1 MNNKVDKLYLVMTS
15 PIVRSDRT
23 LINSIRGYNVV
34 ERTEVATINDAIELM
49 HSVNAC
55 LTSFPTGDVWVFHVI
70 DDDTTWYLSSNF
82 IACQHYDTK
91 IKIEAFIVH
100 DTVLVSS
107 IDILITFKRL
117 LGKIYKIRIS
127 AYNMY
132 LSIPDKS
139 VIINDTYVLYDINIK
154 LPLLY

>member
-15 PIVRSDRT
+15 PVVRSDRT

-70 DDDTTWYLSSNF
+70 DDDTTWYLSCNF

-91 IKIEAFIVH
+91 IKIEAFIVR
-100 DTVLVSS
+100 DTMLVLN
-107 IDILITFKRL
+107 IDILVTFKRL
-117 LGKIYKIRIS
+117 LGNIYKIRIS
-127 AYNMY
+127 TYNMY
-132 LSIPDKS
+132 LSVPDKS
-139 VIINDTYVLYDINIK
+139 VTLNDTYVLRDIDIK